1 MNARAAYTCKNCD
14 LVALRS
20 FDYCPDCKAGG
31 VCFRITT
38 RNAARTGRAPRLRRS
53 LNEVEARLVARYPVP
68 EPWNSALGGG
78 LAAGSAILLTGRAGS
93 GKTTE
98 ALALAAAVPGA
109 VYLPCEP
116 NQSAADLRTIAER
129 AGLDPSR
136 IEVGEPVDL
145 AEACAMLAE
154 HPQPPLAI
162 VDSISILGEA
172 CEVWRA
178 LRAAAPGAAIVCI
191 VHVNKDGQMAGR
203 EQLKHLADTVI
214 EVTRRA
220 LITGKNRFAAGAARV
235 RSPRLSADAAK
246 TAKPGTTPPR

>member
-1 MNARAAYTCKNCD
+1 MNARAAHACAACG
-14 LVALRS
+14 LSALRS
-20 FDYCPDCKAGG
+20 FDLCPACGAWG
-31 VCFRITT
+31 VCIPLQAR
-38 RNAARTGRAPRLRRS
+38 AAAKTKRTPRLRRS
-53 LNEVEARLVARYPVP
+53 LENVEARHVERYPVP
-68 EPWNSALGGG
+68 EPWHSALGGG

-116 NQSAADLRTIAER
+116 NQSAADLKAIAER

-136 IEVGEPVDL
+136 IEVGEPADL

-162 VDSISILGEA
+162 VDSISVLGEA

-191 VHVNKDGQMAGR
+191 VHVNKNGQMAGR

-235 RSPRLSADAAK
+235 RSPRITADAAK
-246 TAKPGTTPPR
+246 TAKPNTARPG

>member
-1 MNARAAYTCKNCD
+1 M
-14 LVALRS
+14 
-20 FDYCPDCKAGG
+20 
-31 VCFRITT
+31 
-38 RNAARTGRAPRLRRS
+38 
-53 LNEVEARLVARYPVP
+53 ERYPVP
-68 EPWNSALGGG
+68 EPWSSALGGG

-136 IEVGEPVDL
+136 IEVGEPADL

-154 HPQPPLAI
+154 QPPPPLAI
-162 VDSISILGEA
+162 VDSISVLGEA
-172 CEVWRA
+172 CDVWRA
-178 LRAAAPGAAIVCI
+178 LRAAAPDCAIVCI
-191 VHVNKDGQMAGR
+191 VHVNKAGGMAGR
-203 EQLKHLADTVI
+203 ETLKHLADTVI

-220 LITGKNRFAAGAARV
+220 LIVGKNRYAAGAARV

-246 TAKPGTTPPR
+246 TAKPNTAHRE

>member
-1 MNARAAYTCKNCD
+1 MRT
-14 LVALRS
+14 
-20 FDYCPDCKAGG
+20 P
-31 VCFRITT
+31 
-38 RNAARTGRAPRLRRS
+38 RNAAKGQTTAALRLRRS
-53 LNEVEARLVARYPVP
+53 LHEIEARHVERYPVP
-68 EPWNSALGGG
+68 EPWSSALGGG

-116 NQSAADLRTIAER
+116 NQSAADLRTISER

-136 IEVGEPVDL
+136 IEVGEPADL
-145 AEACAMLAE
+145 SEACAMLAE

-162 VDSISILGEA
+162 VDSISVLGEA
-172 CEVWRA
+172 CDVWRA
-178 LRAAAPGAAIVCI
+178 LRAAAPACAIVCI
-191 VHVNKDGQMAGR
+191 VHVNKNGRMAGR

-220 LITGKNRFAAGAARV
+220 LVTGKNRYAAGSARV
-235 RSPRLSADAAK
+235 RSPRIIPDAAK
-246 TAKPGTTPPR
+246 TAKPGTEQQE